1 MEAILSQLCPCGSA
15 LEYSSCCQRYLT
27 GGQLAPS
34 PSQLMR
40 SRYSAFVMKDV
51 DYLIKT
57 WHPHCEAPRFRADIE
72 KGFANTQ
79 WLGLTVF
86 ATDNGRSSDEGFVSF
101 IARFTEDNRPGAII
115 ERSRFLKENGQWYY
129 IDGTRPLIGR
139 NDPCPCGSGK
149 KFKKCCGQQ
158 GPASAIANTTGFSP
172 RCIHYNVKYYA
183 PFALIRKASSRVS
196 RIFVTNTS

>member
-1 MEAILSQLCPCGSA
+1 MHFGALAPSFFSMEAILSQLCPCGSA

-72 KGFANTQ
+72 KGFANAQ

-149 KFKKCCGQQ
+149 KFKKCCGQ
-158 GPASAIANTTGFSP
+158 
-172 RCIHYNVKYYA
+172 
-183 PFALIRKASSRVS
+183 
-196 RIFVTNTS
+196 